1 MIENNKFAIT
11 FKTSADAESKLA
23 NEGIETTTTIVFQ
36 GWTDE
41 DFKAA
46 AAETVKIR
54 QIQPRIRKG
63 QAIGE
68 EFIASRP
75 GTKGATDPMAGL
87 IAKAG
92 SVDAAIELLMELKA
106 RRENRA

>member
-1 MIENNKFAIT
+1 MENNKFAIT
-11 FKTSADAESKLA
+11 FKTSASEEDKAEGNSVD
-23 NEGIETTTTIVFQ
+23 TTTTIVFDN
-36 GWTDE
+36 WTDE

-63 QAIGE
+63 EPIGDE
-68 EFIASRP
+68 YIASRP
-75 GTKGATDPMAGL
+75 GTRSAVDPMAAL

-92 SVDAAIELLMELKA
+92 SVDMAIEMLQELA
-106 RRENRA
+106 RRKGLRA